1 VSGEYHENYDGLKH
15 LGRLFGLLAAL
26 GRPLGLGVAVPS
38 EGLAQRHFSSLNAGE
53 KLRCQFSN
61 AFRPVNVAGTW
72 RANTPEV
79 STRAQHQTNR
89 AAIAQRG
96 PLARVRWQ
104 GHKGSAGGVRFAVET
119 TCPGEALSPT
129 ACGRRD
135 EVQGLQVL

>member
-1 VSGEYHENYDGLKH
+1 MLTVGVDNLGRLLASGFGRIRHDRLVAVSGEYHENYDGLKH

-38 EGLAQRHFSSLNAGE
+38 EGLAQRHFSSLHAGE

-96 PLARVRWQ
+96 PLARVC
-104 GHKGSAGGVRFAVET
+104 AF
-119 TCPGEALSPT
+119 
-129 ACGRRD
+129 RR
-135 EVQGLQVL
+135 